1 MKHNK
6 SKALLSIFSCFFLI
20 NANAQR
26 ATVASGGNAS
36 GSGGSVSYTVGQID
50 YSTNTGS
57 TGSGMQ
63 GVQQPYEI
71 STIGIN
77 DIVIDLNISAFPNP
91 SNDFLTLKYENY
103 KLENTGYQL
112 YDSDGKL
119 IESKMLINNQTTI
132 TMSQLIPAIYFLKV
146 TTETKELKVFKI
158 IKL

>member
-1 MKHNK
+1 MKILIT
-6 SKALLSIFSCFFLI
+6 AILFIFGYSILF
-20 NANAQR
+20 AQQ
-26 ATVASGGNAS
+26 ATVVSGGNAS
-36 GSGGSVSYTVGQID
+36 GSTGTVSYTIGQID
-50 YSTNTGS
+50 YTTNTGS
-57 TGSGMQ
+57 TGSAMQ

-77 DIVIDLNISAFPNP
+77 DIIIDLSLSIFPNP

-103 KLENTGYQL
+103 KFESTSYEL

-119 IESKMLINNQTTI
+119 IETNKLLNNQTI
-132 TMSQLIPAIYFLKV
+132 INMSQLIPATYFLKV